1 MRRLVSDLE
10 ARCPGLGQL
19 SVPPASRATDP
30 TKQSWTV
37 QATPVVV
44 KTDFAERVIG
54 AEAPQWF
61 DARAAELFAEPIP
74 VPRSGPSEETGARGF
89 AISRKLL
96 FPTQGALSLVADV
109 GGVVGVRYSMQ
120 ADASGGRVFL
130 LTAVEDE
137 FLRPLVQTCAAAL
150 EYLGATGP
158 A

>member
-1 MRRLVSDLE
+1 
-10 ARCPGLGQL
+10 
-19 SVPPASRATDP
+19 
-30 TKQSWTV
+30 
-37 QATPVVV
+37 VVG
-44 KTDFAERVIG
+44 KTDFAERVVG

-61 DARAAELFAEPIP
+61 EARAAELFAEPIP

-96 FPTQGALSLVADV
+96 FPTQGALSLVRTPAAWWAS
-109 GGVVGVRYSMQ
+109 GTQ
-120 ADASGGRVFL
+120 CKADASGGRLFL